1 MLAGHRYASRQL
13 RHLLSLKTQVVTF
26 GLSVLKALIR
36 AGNEETDKEVDGAR
50 GLTSVL

>member
-13 RHLLSLKTQVVTF
+13 RPLLSLKIEDVTF
-26 GLSVLKALIR
+26 GLSVLRALIS
-36 AGNEETDKEVDGAR
+36 AENEETDEEVDGAR